1 MKNVFGGERALNR
14 QFMEKIY
21 KGLYGEDPVHAVM
34 KGNGS
39 YLDYS
44 AMRIELQEK
53 FQELTTDEMMA
64 LHEKIVDNINLQ
76 NLIVARE
83 MYLKGME
90 DREKMLQL

>member
-21 KGLYGEDPVHAVM
+21 KGLNGEEPVHAVM
-34 KGNGS
+34 KDNDS
-39 YLDYS
+39 YNDYRI
-44 AMRIELQEK
+44 MRIDLQEK
-53 FQELTTDEMMA
+53 YQEFANDEMMT

-76 NLIVARE
+76 NQIVARE

>member
-1 MKNVFGGERALNR
+1 MNR

-34 KGNGS
+34 KDNGR
-39 YLDYS
+39 YNDYS
-44 AMRIELQEK
+44 TMRIELQEK
-53 FQELTTDEMMA
+53 FKELANDDMMA
-64 LHEKIVDNINLQ
+64 LQEKIVDNINLQ
-76 NLIVARE
+76 NQIVARE